1 MTRSEE
7 AGAAERI
14 APEWLMANHL
24 KHGMMTVRP
33 VDAVA
38 GAPAHAARA
47 SGSKAHGA
55 RYGMGGAPNG
65 KPSMSMIE
73 SGVPRPPV
81 PVMAALSFLA
91 LAAGVT
97 IAFMFRPL

>member
-1 MTRSEE
+1 
-7 AGAAERI
+7 
-14 APEWLMANHL
+14 
-24 KHGMMTVRP
+24 
-33 VDAVA
+33 
-38 GAPAHAARA
+38 
-47 SGSKAHGA
+47 
-55 RYGMGGAPNG
+55 MGGAPNG